1 MTSPR
6 GEFPLVQISVDVG
19 VADRLFTRQF
29 PFGIK
34 ITRSYLSCAAADATD
49 KVTASVTVGAATIK
63 TSTTAIAV
71 DTIYEDIGVAA
82 TASDFIP
89 ANTPFKILLD
99 FAGTAANVKGVSFVL
114 MGAVKL

>member
-6 GEFPLVQISVDVG
+6 GEFPLVQLFVDVG
-19 VADRLFTRQF
+19 VADRLATCQF

-49 KVTASVTVGAATIK
+49 KVTASVTVGGTTIK

-71 DTIYEDIGVAA
+71 DTIYEDVGV
-82 TASDFIP
+82 TTGQSDFIP
-89 ANTPFKILLD
+89 AHTPFKVLLD
-99 FAGTAANVKGVSFVL
+99 FAGTAANVKGTHFVL